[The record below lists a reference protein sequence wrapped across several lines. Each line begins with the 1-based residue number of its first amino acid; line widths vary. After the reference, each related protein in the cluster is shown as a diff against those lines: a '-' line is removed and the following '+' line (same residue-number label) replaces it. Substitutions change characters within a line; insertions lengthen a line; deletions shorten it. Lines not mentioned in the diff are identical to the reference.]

1 MKREDYISDET
12 VIKRAN
18 EAVRIELEK
27 NRALGIPVVVYDR
40 ESQIIYRENDDGT
53 RTEVGKRMR
62 KERYSERF
70 QKSLKLLFSPD
81 RTVPERVH
89 LRNY

>member
-27 NRALGIPVVVYDR
+27 NKALGVPVVLYDR
-40 ESQIIYRENDDGT
+40 ESQIIYQENSDGT
-53 RTEVGKRMR
+53 RTEIGRKMR
-62 KERYSERF
+62 KGRYSERVS
-70 QKSLKLLFSPD
+70 K
-81 RTVPERVH
+81 EA
-89 LRNY
+89 

>member
-62 KERYSERF
+62 KERYSE
-70 QKSLKLLFSPD
+70 QKKKKA
-81 RTVPERVH
+81 
-89 LRNY
+89 

>member
-1 MKREDYISDET
+1 MKREDYISDDT

-40 ESQIIYRENDDGT
+40 ESQIIYRENEDGT
-53 RTEVGKRMR
+53 RTEVGSKVRR
-62 KERYSERF
+62 ERYSERIS
-70 QKSLKLLFSPD
+70 KKA
-81 RTVPERVH
+81 
-89 LRNY
+89 